1 MARLWAWRTIVAQ
14 STKEVPMNAINTTR
28 RRITRSLGAA
38 LLVGVCAIA
47 TPAAAS
53 ASPNLGPVIADTGRG
68 AASGQPQ
75 APPAPPTGLV
85 DRHPQQTVSTP
96 GGSTA
101 PSLSDSTDP
110 SPGYSSPTAITGA
123 SVDEPTFVSSSPSS
137 GDRFDWADAALG
149 AGAALALVA
158 LGGIALLT
166 LRRRTAISPSVSTG

>member
-1 MARLWAWRTIVAQ
+1 
-14 STKEVPMNAINTTR
+14 MNAINTTR

-47 TPAAAS
+47 IPAGAS
-53 ASPNLGPVIADTGRG
+53 ASPNLDPVIVDTGSG
-68 AASGQPQ
+68 AASDPAP

-85 DRHPQQTVSTP
+85 DRHPQQSVP
-96 GGSTA
+96 APAESTA
-101 PSLSDSTDP
+101 LSPGNSTDP
-110 SPGYSSPTAITGA
+110 SPGYSSPTAITGT
-123 SVDEPTFVSSSPSS
+123 SVDEPAFVSSSPST
-137 GDRFDWADAALG
+137 GDQFDWADAALG